1 MDYANQ
7 FVSLVKKTARKNQ
20 GTLPEITQKEIE
32 AECWVAV
39 AAAIH
44 RWDGSKGKL
53 YSWVYTA
60 VIGRMKDL
68 RKRPTLITTGIEDC
82 FEFSEMENDN
92 DMEDDIH
99 ALYSHFVI

>member
-1 MDYANQ
+1 MDYVKQ

-20 GTLPEITQKEIE
+20 ATLLEMTQKEIE

-44 RWDGSKGKL
+44 KWDGSKGKL
-53 YSWVYTA
+53 YSWVYIA

-68 RKRPTLITTGIEDC
+68 RKRPVFNLSNCQEYIELPAIENDIEEMDLTHNEDC
-82 FEFSEMENDN
+82 F
-92 DMEDDIH
+92 
-99 ALYSHFVI
+99 

>member
-1 MDYANQ
+1 MDYSNQ

-68 RKRPTLITTGIEDC
+68 RKRPTLITTSIEDYL
-82 FEFSEMENDN
+82 ESPEMKNEVE
-92 DMEDDIH
+92 EDDQ
-99 ALYSHFVI
+99 ALCY